1 MDFHWQDA
9 AVAIAAAVALGWL
22 VRYRIRRRGAKGC
35 DDCPAPDPSASNSG
49 VRLIPASSIRARP
62 PRSGRRA

>member
-9 AVAIAAAVALGWL
+9 AVALAAAVALGWL

-35 DDCPAPDPSASNSG
+35 DDCPAPDPAASTG
-49 VRLIPASSIRARP
+49 GLIPASSIRDRSS
-62 PRSGRRA
+62 RSGRRG